1 VLGTA
6 EGGRTAART
15 VPGGVPHDMAVPG
28 MLDRT
33 IAGSLRFLP
42 RGMVRRVAGRYIAG
56 SPVGQ
61 ALDAVRS
68 LAAQGCVATVDILG
82 EHVRREAQ
90 ALSMVGAYENLLA
103 RLEEAALPSGISVKP
118 TAVGLALS
126 PALCLANL
134 RRLAAAAA
142 RRNRFLRVDMEE
154 SRWAGATLDLV
165 AALHQDHPNVG
176 AVIQARLRRSEGDLG
191 RLKENRTSVRLCKG
205 IYLEPPTIAY
215 TDFTEI
221 RERYLRLLDQ
231 LLEAGCFVGIAT
243 HDAFLVDQA
252 LRLVERHGSPDF
264 EFQMLMG
271 VREGLRAS
279 LVAAG
284 HRMRVYVPYGEDWYA
299 YSVRRLQENPR
310 MATQVALGILRR

>member
-1 VLGTA
+1 
-6 EGGRTAART
+6 
-15 VPGGVPHDMAVPG
+15 
-28 MLDRT
+28 
-33 IAGSLRFLP
+33 
-42 RGMVRRVAGRYIAG
+42 VRRVAGRYIAG
-56 SPVGQ
+56 SRVED
-61 ALDAVRS
+61 ALDAVRA

-82 EHVRREAQ
+82 EHVRRPAQ
-90 ALSMVGAYENLLA
+90 ARSMVDAYEDLLA
-103 RLEEAALPSGISVKP
+103 RLEHAVLPAGISVKP
-118 TAVGLALS
+118 TAVGLALD

-142 RRNRFLRVDMEE
+142 RKRRFLRVDMEE
-154 SRWAGATLDLV
+154 STWTSATLDLV
-165 AALHQDHPNVG
+165 VALHEDHPNVG
-176 AVIQARLRRSEGDLG
+176 AVIQARLRRSEADLQ
-191 RLKENRTSVRLCKG
+191 RLTASRISVRLCKG
-205 IYLEPPTIAY
+205 IYLEPPGIAF

-252 LRLVERHGSPDF
+252 LRLVERHGSPAF

-271 VREGLRAS
+271 VREALRAG

-284 HRMRVYVPYGEDWYA
+284 HRVRVYVPYGEDWYG

-310 MATQVALGILRR
+310 MATQVALDLLGRRP